1 LKEQRVKRKKRSPEV
16 RGENI
21 LDEKKK
27 NNKNSEEEQKPE
39 GANLAGGKREESRP
53 EKSLPEN
60 EQGKERREEK
70 KEPTPLEK
78 FQDQL
83 AEKTREANENFDKWL
98 RLRADFEN
106 FKKRVQ
112 KEKADLMKFGNE
124 SLLKN
129 ILSIL
134 DNLERAVDHGKEVK
148 QNASLLEGVE
158 ITLKQFLNTLERFG
172 VKPVP
177 AVGEV
182 FDPEKHEAVSQAE
195 SDQEPNRVISEVQKG
210 YLFHDRL
217 LRPAKVI
224 VSKEKE
230 KLKKEG
236 S

>member
-1 LKEQRVKRKKRSPEV
+1 M
-16 RGENI
+16 
-21 LDEKKK
+21 DEKKK
-27 NNKNSEEEQKPE
+27 NHKNSEEKQKPE
-39 GANLAGGKREESRP
+39 EISLAREKGEERRQEESP
-53 EKSLPEN
+53 PEN
-60 EQGKERREEK
+60 EQGQERREEK
-70 KEPTPLEK
+70 KESTPVEK
-78 FQDQL
+78 LQDQL
-83 AEKTREANENFDKWL
+83 AEKTREASENFDKWL
-98 RLRADFEN
+98 RLRAEFEN

-129 ILSIL
+129 MLPIL

-148 QNASLLEGVE
+148 QNAPLLEGVQ

-172 VKPVP
+172 VKAIP
-177 AVGEV
+177 AVGEG
-182 FDPEKHEAVSQAE
+182 FDPEKHEAVSQVE
-195 SDQEPNRVISEVQKG
+195 SDQEPNRVISEIQRG

-230 KLKKEG
+230 KPEKEG